1 MTTTAVK
8 RRVSDA
14 AFEDATYRRVSW
26 QQRSHREVPL
36 PTAGIA
42 NAYSGGGNSAGSLS
56 RRSIEPEPSRTRPVY
71 FRIYF
76 RRVYAPYRDA
86 CSQRLSRSM
95 FPIHLQRLHLRAW
108 RARASANL
116 STKSPQGSA
125 S

>member
-56 RRSIEPEPSRTRPVY
+56 RRSIEPEPSEDQ
-71 FRIYF
+71 
-76 RRVYAPYRDA
+76 A
-86 CSQRLSRSM
+86 RLFSYL
-95 FPIHLQRLHLRAW
+95 F
-108 RARASANL
+108 
-116 STKSPQGSA
+116 
-125 S
+125 